1 MKVEQAKQ
9 IASNAIEQ
17 LRQAL
22 EAGHSEGLKEYLAAM
37 ARFRRYSWHNVTRF
51 LRRDSLS
58 IRSRKPSSPL
68 PPVNQR
74 DGVIITMYRGLSFI
88 ALSTNF

>member
-22 EAGHSEGLKEYLAAM
+22 EAGHSERLKEYLAAM
-37 ARFRRYSWHNVTRF
+37 ARFRRYSWHNVMLIASQKPTATHVAGSR
-51 LRRDSLS
+51 LRSDARGSRSL
-58 IRSRKPSSPL
+58 P
-68 PPVNQR
+68 
-74 DGVIITMYRGLSFI
+74 D
-88 ALSTNF
+88 

>member
-22 EAGHSEGLKEYLAAM
+22 EEGHSGGLKEYLAAM
-37 ARFRRYSWHNVTRF
+37 ARFHR
-51 LRRDSLS
+51 
-58 IRSRKPSSPL
+58 
-68 PPVNQR
+68 
-74 DGVIITMYRGLSFI
+74 
-88 ALSTNF
+88 